1 MSVSVFHTD
10 RRNER
15 SHYSANFGG
24 VIKQHQ
30 QLECYLTV
38 ASLAVTQLYGS
49 SDRQSTYITAQRINS
64 RTSENYVVFKD
75 YGRLELK
82 NQTTSFATKHQHRQC
97 IYDALLLLLK
107 YLARIF
113 RRFLFSLRILFFL
126 HYKVCTLYK
135 VSKLGSTLQVWVS
148 YKIHSCENYSN
159 IQGSFHI
166 KSTHFGTKS
175 DINISNLVE
184 NWHTYS
190 Y

>member
-1 MSVSVFHTD
+1 MGQVTDKVHTL
-10 RRNER
+10 
-15 SHYSANFGG
+15 
-24 VIKQHQ
+24 QHKG
-30 QLECYLTV
+30 LTQE
-38 ASLAVTQLYGS
+38 LL
-49 SDRQSTYITAQRINS
+49 RITLFS
-64 RTSENYVVFKD
+64 RTMADLK
-75 YGRLELK
+75 LK

-159 IQGSFHI
+159 IQGY
-166 KSTHFGTKS
+166 
-175 DINISNLVE
+175 ISNLVE

-190 Y
+190 YWQGDIKTKISDLGVNWCPKYGLQNFKKKKRKWCRPTTVKLQYLWFCGT